1 VLQSPAFRGTRI
13 PPKYTCDGNDVSPPL
28 EWRLAGT
35 DEVSEFAIVV
45 TDPDARDFVHW
56 VVARIPG
63 TDTSLPEGA
72 GDPDAGNGLLQGKNS
87 FGSTG
92 YRGPCPPAGTTHH
105 YHFALYSFAAAP
117 DLSDSPT
124 ADEVTRAGGSPAVTL
139 DAIFGH

>member
-1 VLQSPAFRGTRI
+1 
-13 PPKYTCDGNDVSPPL
+13 VSPPL
-28 EWRLAGT
+28 EWHVDGT
-35 DEVSEFAIVV
+35 AEVSEFAIVLA
-45 TDPDARDFVHW
+45 DPDAGGFVHW

-63 TDTSLPEGA
+63 SDTGLDEGA
-72 GDPDAGNGLLQGKNS
+72 GDPDAGNGLLQGKNG

-105 YHFALYSFAAAP
+105 YSFALYAFGAAP

-139 DAIFGH
+139 DAVYGH